1 MSALDPI
8 VLALPDT
15 DDFSESSPQM
25 QALLGAIATGRPILA
40 VVGASQREELAA
52 LTQANVLP
60 VHAEESLHAWV
71 RTAPARRVATAACE
85 ALEARGITATVLDVG
100 QVGPSVHGPTLDATP
115 RSIHAKSVIRALS
128 EHQAAII
135 PGGCGRTDEGTPAIV
150 GDGSVLLTALFVA
163 DRLALDLWLVCP
175 DAAAHRAAKP
185 DYAAAEG
192 SEPWYGVGIDRT
204 QRRAALFARR
214 HRLSFRLVNAELAEI
229 GAFDPD
235 GPIERLDETQ
245 SFLPVTCPG
254 ETCLTRAG

>member
-25 QALLGAIATGRPILA
+25 QALLGGIASGRPILA

-52 LTQANVLP
+52 LTQANALP

-71 RTAPARRVATAACE
+71 RTEPSRRVATAIFQ

-128 EHQAAII
+128 EHEVTII

-163 DRLALDLWLVCP
+163 DRLAFDLWLVRP
-175 DAAAHRAAKP
+175 DKTAHSAEGP
-185 DYAAAEG
+185 DRSAAEG
-192 SEPWYGVGIDRT
+192 PEPWFGVGIDRT

-214 HRLSFRLVNAELAEI
+214 HRLSFRLVNAELAQI
-229 GAFDPD
+229 GTFDPD
-235 GPIERLDETQ
+235 SPLERLDETQ
-245 SFLPVTCPG
+245 SFLPVNCPG
-254 ETCLTRAG
+254 EACLTRAG